1 MLHAWFRER
10 FRVRRGGVPLRAIQ
24 FKPIRPLML
33 EPPKQT
39 IRLFELQNGIVIV
52 TPLDKLLWNMVEWY
66 KIDQK
71 LKY

>member
-1 MLHAWFRER
+1 MLHALLKLTKGFMP
-10 FRVRRGGVPLRAIQ
+10 RRPMKPFVFHPVKPL
-24 FKPIRPLML
+24 LL
-33 EPPKQT
+33 PPRHTK
-39 IRLFELQNGIVIV
+39 RLFEVHHGIVIV

>member
-1 MLHAWFRER
+1 MLHAWFESRKQ
-10 FRVRRGGVPLRAIQ
+10 RRNIVPP
-24 FKPIRPLML
+24 KPILFHPVKPLL
-33 EPPKQT
+33 LPPRHT
-39 IRLFELQNGIVIV
+39 IRLFEVHHGIVIV